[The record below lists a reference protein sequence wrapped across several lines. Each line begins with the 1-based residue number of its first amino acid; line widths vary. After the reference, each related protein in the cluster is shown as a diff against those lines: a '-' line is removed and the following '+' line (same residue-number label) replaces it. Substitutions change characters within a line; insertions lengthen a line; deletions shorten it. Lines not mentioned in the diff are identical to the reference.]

1 MRGLM
6 LQCLAYHEGSQSLS
20 SGSCF
25 CHPYHP
31 SPGAD
36 PVTVF
41 FQTQHWASPHLVT
54 FQVSPCLLLEQSSS
68 WAIMAHNTTPNH
80 CTEMPHGNNQASM
93 AIQLEQG
100 KAAACGGCLSHA
112 SETPKGFRGSG
123 ASRLV
128 CSTPG
133 MRALALP

>member
-6 LQCLAYHEGSQSLS
+6 AQCLAYHEGSQSLS

-25 CHPYHP
+25 CHPYHQ
-31 SPGAD
+31 SLGL
-36 PVTVF
+36 
-41 FQTQHWASPHLVT
+41 TQLLSSSKPNIGPSPHLVT
-54 FQVSPCLLLEQSSS
+54 CQLRACCGRQEAP

-100 KAAACGGCLSHA
+100 KAAAWLRAASH
-112 SETPKGFRGSG
+112 TR
-123 ASRLV
+123 RLQ
-128 CSTPG
+128 
-133 MRALALP
+133 RALGLQAPAGSEALLGCMHLPFP